1 MAMDH
6 FPWLL
11 QWSNSL
17 LQRHGGRHTLLAI
30 RVEHLAELR
39 TELGLLKTQLR
50 LGALLARLQALFRDT
65 DVVCQYAE
73 DQLLLLLP
81 HTNVEDWQILQ
92 ERILALNNVEG
103 LDALTLNVKVEP
115 LPTTLGEDTGLWLSR
130 WLDGSL
136 QDA

>member
-1 MAMDH
+1 M
-6 FPWLL
+6 
-11 QWSNSL
+11 
-17 LQRHGGRHTLLAI
+17 
-30 RVEHLAELR
+30 R

-136 QDA
+136 YDA